1 MAVNRIVILVETRHF
16 TLLAAE
22 PYKPELNP
30 GERRCL
36 VDRLTEPTAQCNL
49 LQEVQHLCEV
59 FLRSGGC
66 TEAIHS
72 E

>member
-30 GERRCL
+30 GERRFWL
-36 VDRLTEPTAQCNL
+36 IDVTERTDQCNL
-49 LQEVQHLCEV
+49 LQEVHHLCEALL
-59 FLRSGGC
+59 LRGRC
-66 TEAIHS
+66 MEAIHS

>member
-1 MAVNRIVILVETRHF
+1 MAVNRIAILVKTRHF

-30 GERRCL
+30 GERRFWL
-36 VDRLTEPTAQCNL
+36 IDVTERTGQCNL
-49 LQEVQHLCEV
+49 LQEVHHLREA
-59 FLRSGGC
+59 FLLRGRC